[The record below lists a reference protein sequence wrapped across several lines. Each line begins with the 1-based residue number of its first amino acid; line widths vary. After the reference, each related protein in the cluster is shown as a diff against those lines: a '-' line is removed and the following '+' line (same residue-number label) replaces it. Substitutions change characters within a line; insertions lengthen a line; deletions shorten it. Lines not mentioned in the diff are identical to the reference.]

1 MRRATPSP
9 STRTGVDCYVLTA
22 AGFQPINE
30 HFAAQYARLLAEC
43 QLLRRDYAPLPPSSL
58 RMRWPSL
65 TAARRKRGGSLG
77 ADYPR
82 RPSLTVAGPPAAR
95 LA

>member
-1 MRRATPSP
+1 MRGATPSP

-30 HFAAQYARLLAEC
+30 HFAAQYARLLAEY
-43 QLLRRDYAPLPPSSL
+43 QLLRRDYASAPSSL